1 MSDARMTA
9 VDDAMAG
16 IRRAVEGQLGTERPE
31 WADVSPASLPRFS
44 DDLPEHL
51 SEDERSRLLARA
63 EELQPWLQGPF
74 LLGADLVI
82 GGAWRND
89 LRWVVLGDALPDDLS
104 GSRVLDVG
112 SNAGYDPFMFS
123 RRGAD
128 HVLACEPFEFIE
140 QALFLESIY
149 KTGVDFQ
156 RIGWQDLDPA
166 QHGVYDL
173 VHCHGVLY
181 HEPNPMGLLARL
193 WQMAA
198 PGGTLLLGSMQ
209 LADPTLSEYA
219 RFVPAQLLRRPD
231 LVVGAR
237 PPGAA
242 LADRDG
248 RLRRGRRLRREPRT
262 ARGVRDRERLRAGQ
276 HEWTVRRSPNVS
288 RHGSRG

>member
-166 QHGVYDL
+166 RHGVYDL

-219 RFVPAQLLRRPD
+219 RFVPLSYYGDPTWWWVPGRLTLRWLTETAGFDVDDVFGESPGPPGEFETVNGYVRGTRVD
-231 LVVGAR
+231 R
-237 PPGAA
+237 PPVA
-242 LADRDG
+242 
-248 RLRRGRRLRREPRT
+248 
-262 ARGVRDRERLRAGQ
+262 
-276 HEWTVRRSPNVS
+276 
-288 RHGSRG
+288 